1 MSKPYNNTLYLN
13 LLHSCKLYGYKK
25 LSKGKPR
32 VDELL
37 TYIYGNIDKREPIPP
52 RTKPA
57 IKYDT
62 TYYKELVSL
71 ARWNGF
77 IFKKVGKIS
86 IKTFIDFLKDKNV
99 VLPIK
104 LKRIELPPK
113 KRKNKS
119 YHTKNRCFAEGFTA
133 QASLIRRGAEPSPVG
148 VKTNYDI
155 SYYKNLKSIARQN
168 GYVNNTVGTTPI
180 DTFIEYLEAKGVE
193 LPEETFVITSKR
205 VTLSQCKT
213 KFSKLCFKAKSLGY
227 RQHKSGRPSY
237 EQINDYISKNI

>member
-37 TYIYGNIDKREPIPP
+37 SYIYCNIDKREPIPP

-104 LKRIELPPK
+104 PKRIELPPK
-113 KRKNKS
+113 KRKNES
-119 YHTKNRCFAEGFTA
+119 YHTKT
-133 QASLIRRGAEPSPVG
+133 PVW
-148 VKTNYDI
+148 VKTSYDI
-155 SYYKNLKSIARQN
+155 SYYKNLKSIAIQN
-168 GYVNNTVGTTPI
+168 GYVNITVGTTSI
-180 DTFIEYLEAKGVE
+180 DTLIDYLEAKGVE

-227 RQHKSGRPSY
+227 RQHKAGRPSY